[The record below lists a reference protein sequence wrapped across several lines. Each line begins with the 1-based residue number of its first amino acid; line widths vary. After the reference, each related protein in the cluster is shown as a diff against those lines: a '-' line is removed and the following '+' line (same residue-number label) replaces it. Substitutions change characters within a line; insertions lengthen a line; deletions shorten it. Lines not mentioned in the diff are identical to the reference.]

1 MPSLKN
7 KVIDVSECES
17 LREEIH
23 IGGPLHA
30 RVYYAGDRGPSI
42 LLYLG
47 VFNWTNTAI
56 EQDVFGQIILDM
68 DATKRLL
75 IEMRKIRA
83 EFPDVSNYISCDYK
97 HNGQRSAMACNL
109 CNPWGLRFL

>member
-1 MPSLKN
+1 MLGCITPETVGRLY
-7 KVIDVSECES
+7 C
-17 LREEIH
+17 
-23 IGGPLHA
+23 
-30 RVYYAGDRGPSI
+30 SI
-42 LLYLG
+42 S
-47 VFNWTNTAI
+47 VFFNWTNTAI

-83 EFPDVSNYISCDYK
+83 EFPDVLNYISCDYK

-109 CNPWGLRFL
+109 CNPRGLRFL